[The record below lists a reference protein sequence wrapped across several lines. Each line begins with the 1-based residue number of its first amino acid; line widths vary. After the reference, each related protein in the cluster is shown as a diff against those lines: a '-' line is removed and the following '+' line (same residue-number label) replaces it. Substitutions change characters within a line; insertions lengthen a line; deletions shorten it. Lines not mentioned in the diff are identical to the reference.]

1 MIKWIKKKWLKA
13 KNYNKLYKTFIWNIL
28 NIINTILGIHL
39 IRVIGKIKVQ
49 TPVIKETTFIRIN
62 TTTVKV
68 AFVQKIVN

>member
-1 MIKWIKKKWLKA
+1 M
-13 KNYNKLYKTFIWNIL
+13 